1 MPLAVQSALGFVALL
16 ALAWLISENRRGV
29 PWRIVAGGAVL
40 QVVLALLLLKLPVF
54 REAFV
59 ALNDV
64 LLYLQRATQQGT
76 SFVFGYLGGAPNPFL
91 ESGPGTT
98 FVLAFRALP
107 LVLVVSALSALLFY
121 WGVLPVI
128 VRGFSWLLER
138 TLGVGGAVGV
148 SAAANVFVG
157 MVESP
162 LVVRPYLGLMSRGEL
177 FMVMVC
183 GMATIAGTVMAL
195 YASILGDT
203 VPDALAQL
211 LVASLVSVPGA
222 LVVAALMVPPTG
234 TPTGGTLASPI
245 QASGAMDAIT
255 QGTLKGLELL
265 LAIVAMLV
273 VLVALVSLANLLLA
287 LFPEVWGSALTLQ
300 RMFGWVLSPV
310 AWLMGIPWNEA
321 TTAGAL
327 LGTKTVLNELI
338 AYTDLARLGDSDL
351 SPRSRL
357 IMTYALCG
365 FANFGSLGIMIGGMG
380 AMAPQRRGEIVSLGM
395 KSIVAGTL
403 ATCLTGAIVGVI
415 EG

>member
-16 ALAWLISENRRGV
+16 AIAWLLSENRRGV
-29 PWRIVAGGAVL
+29 PWRAVAGGVALQAVL
-40 QVVLALLLLKLPVF
+40 SLLLLKLPLF
-54 REAFV
+54 RQAFV
-59 ALNDV
+59 GLNDV
-64 LLYLQRATQQGT
+64 LLHLQRATQDGT
-76 SFVFGYLGGAPNPFL
+76 AFVFGYLGGAPSPFT
-91 ESGPGTT
+91 ENGAGTN

-107 LVLVVSALSALLFY
+107 LVLIVSALSALLFH
-121 WGVLPVI
+121 WRVLPVI
-128 VRGFSWLLER
+128 VRGFSWVLER

-148 SAAANVFVG
+148 SSAANVFVG

-195 YASILGDT
+195 YASILANA

-211 LVASLVSVPGA
+211 LVASLVSVPAA
-222 LVVAALMVPPTG
+222 LAVSALMVPPTG
-234 TPTGGTLASPI
+234 TPTGGTLASPVE
-245 QASGAMDAIT
+245 ANGAMDAIT

-273 VLVALVSLANLLLA
+273 VLVALVSLANLLLGLLPA
-287 LFPEVWGSALTLQ
+287 VWGAPLTLQ
-300 RMFGWVLSPV
+300 RVFGWVLSPV
-310 AWLMGIPWNEA
+310 AWLMGIPWDEA

-338 AYTDLARLGDSDL
+338 AYTDLARLGDTDL

-365 FANFGSLGIMIGGMG
+365 FANFGSLGIMIGGLG
-380 AMAPQRRGEIVSLGM
+380 AMAPERRGEIVSLGM
-395 KSIVAGTL
+395 KSIIAGTL
-403 ATCLTGAIVGVI
+403 ATCLTGAMVGVM